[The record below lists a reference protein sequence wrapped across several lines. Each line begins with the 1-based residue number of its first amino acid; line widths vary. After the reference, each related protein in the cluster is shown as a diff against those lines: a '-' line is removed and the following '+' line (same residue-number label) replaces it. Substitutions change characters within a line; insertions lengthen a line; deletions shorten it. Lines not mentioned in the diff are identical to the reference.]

1 MQIKDIKTLVARLGA
16 IVDGWDE
23 KAGAPAVERHIAASL
38 LAELYEAVKFDAA
51 LAATTLAEVEKVE
64 EKVAAAAPVEES
76 EQSSDEDEESAPAVI
91 DLSDI
96 FGFSSDDDEVVEE
109 EIVSPSL
116 EKVAPVAEELAE
128 EVEEEELIEE
138 VEEQPV
144 NEVEEQPAEEPMP
157 IVVEEEVEVE
167 EEIEE
172 PVKEVTTELVEE
184 VKVED
189 TKEEVADAPVE
200 EVKIEEI
207 IEEVVVDQPTE
218 TAEPQSEVVEQPTEV
233 VEPQSEVAEPK
244 SAPQTSLF
252 DMDMVRRPRSSS
264 SRRVIMSL
272 YGESPTRREKSEKVE
287 KSEKRS
293 AKKEQ
298 PTPENVEQKPTAAP
312 QSEPVQNVPVQDTP
326 IQNEP
331 AQNIATPSEQPA
343 EEPVTV
349 AVSAAERIAAAQAEG
364 QSAQV
369 LGEVIGAGTTTLADA
384 VAASQPQ
391 VQTVQNDRVGSL
403 RSSIGIND
411 RFILIRD
418 LFSGDGAAYEKAIEE
433 LDSFDDFN
441 ECLVHIA
448 TAYRWNPNSDGARMI
463 MDLITRKL
471 L

>member
-23 KAGAPAVERHIAASL
+23 KVGAPAVERHIAASL

-51 LAATTLAEVEKVE
+51 LAATTLAETEKVE
-64 EKVAAAAPVEES
+64 EEVAVEPVAVVEQSTEEVEEGS
-76 EQSSDEDEESAPAVI
+76 PAVI

-96 FGFSSDDDEVVEE
+96 FGFSSDDDEVADEEVNLPLTEEAATAVEE
-109 EIVSPSL
+109 PADEVEQEPEEEPLPIEIEEESAI
-116 EKVAPVAEELAE
+116 EDEIEEAIEETIDADEQIVAEESPSE
-128 EVEEEELIEE
+128 EVMEEKSVEERIEE
-138 VEEQPV
+138 VEETMQP
-144 NEVEEQPAEEPMP
+144 
-157 IVVEEEVEVE
+157 EEEVE
-167 EEIEE
+167 
-172 PVKEVTTELVEE
+172 PLAELVEE
-184 VKVED
+184 EK
-189 TKEEVADAPVE
+189 TEEP
-200 EVKIEEI
+200 IEEI
-207 IEEVVVDQPTE
+207 AAEQSTE
-218 TAEPQSEVVEQPTEV
+218 TAESP
-233 VEPQSEVAEPK
+233 SEVAEPK
-244 SAPQTSLF
+244 SVPQTSLF
-252 DMDMVRRPRSSS
+252 DMDMVRRPRSSN

-287 KSEKRS
+287 KNEKHS
-293 AKKEQ
+293 VKEEQ
-298 PTPENVEQKPTAAP
+298 PAPENVEQKSAVAP
-312 QSEPVQNVPVQDTP
+312 QSDPIQNAPVENTP
-326 IQNEP
+326 IQTEP
-331 AQNIATPSEQPA
+331 TQNNAAANEQPA
-343 EEPVTV
+343 EEPITV
-349 AVSAAERIAAAQAEG
+349 AVSVAERIAAAQVEG
-364 QSAQV
+364 QGTQV

-391 VQTVQNDRVGSL
+391 IQTVQNDRVGSL

-448 TAYRWNPNSDGARMI
+448 TEYRWNPNSDGARMI

>member
-23 KAGAPAVERHIAASL
+23 KVGAPAVERHIAASL

-51 LAATTLAEVEKVE
+51 LAATTLAETEKVE
-64 EKVAAAAPVEES
+64 EEVAVEPMAVVEQSTEEVEES
-76 EQSSDEDEESAPAVI
+76 SPAVI

-96 FGFSSDDDEVVEE
+96 FGFSSDDDEVADEEVDLPLTEEAATAVEE
-109 EIVSPSL
+109 PADEVEQEPEEEPLPIEIEEESAI
-116 EKVAPVAEELAE
+116 EDEIEEAIDADEQIVAEESPSE
-128 EVEEEELIEE
+128 EVMEEKSVEEKIEE
-138 VEEQPV
+138 VEETMQP
-144 NEVEEQPAEEPMP
+144 
-157 IVVEEEVEVE
+157 EEEVE
-167 EEIEE
+167 
-172 PVKEVTTELVEE
+172 PLAELVEE
-184 VKVED
+184 EK
-189 TKEEVADAPVE
+189 TEEP
-200 EVKIEEI
+200 IEEI
-207 IEEVVVDQPTE
+207 AAEQSTE
-218 TAEPQSEVVEQPTEV
+218 TAESS
-233 VEPQSEVAEPK
+233 SEVAEPK
-244 SAPQTSLF
+244 SVPQTSLF
-252 DMDMVRRPRSSS
+252 DMDMVRRPRSSN

-287 KSEKRS
+287 KNEKHS
-293 AKKEQ
+293 VKEEQ
-298 PTPENVEQKPTAAP
+298 PTPENVEQKSAVAP
-312 QSEPVQNVPVQDTP
+312 QSDPIQNVPVENTP
-326 IQNEP
+326 IQTEP
-331 AQNIATPSEQPA
+331 TQNNATANEQPA
-343 EEPVTV
+343 EEPITV
-349 AVSAAERIAAAQAEG
+349 AVSVAERIAAAQVEG
-364 QSAQV
+364 QGTQV

-391 VQTVQNDRVGSL
+391 IQTVQNDRVGSL

-448 TAYRWNPNSDGARMI
+448 TEYRWNPNSDGARMI

>member
-116 EKVAPVAEELAE
+116 EKVAPVAEEPAE

-189 TKEEVADAPVE
+189 TKEEVADEPVE

-207 IEEVVVDQPTE
+207 IEEVVADQPTE
-218 TAEPQSEVVEQPTEV
+218 TA
-233 VEPQSEVAEPK
+233 EPQSEVAEPK

-312 QSEPVQNVPVQDTP
+312 QNEPVQNVPVQDTP

-369 LGEVIGAGTTTLADA
+369 LGEVISAGTTTLADA

>member
-23 KAGAPAVERHIAASL
+23 KVGAPAVERHIAASL

-51 LAATTLAEVEKVE
+51 LAATTLAETEKVE
-64 EKVAAAAPVEES
+64 EEVAVEPMSVVEQSTEEVEES
-76 EQSSDEDEESAPAVI
+76 SPAVI

-96 FGFSSDDDEVVEE
+96 FGFSSDDDEVADEEVDLPLTEEAATAVEE
-109 EIVSPSL
+109 PADEVEQEPEEELLPIEIEEESAI
-116 EKVAPVAEELAE
+116 EDEIEEAIEETIDADEQIVAEESPSE
-128 EVEEEELIEE
+128 EVVEEKSVEEKIEE
-138 VEEQPV
+138 VEET
-144 NEVEEQPAEEPMP
+144 MP
-157 IVVEEEVEVE
+157 PEEEVE
-167 EEIEE
+167 
-172 PVKEVTTELVEE
+172 PLAELVEE
-184 VKVED
+184 EK
-189 TKEEVADAPVE
+189 TEEP
-200 EVKIEEI
+200 IEEI
-207 IEEVVVDQPTE
+207 AAEQSTE
-218 TAEPQSEVVEQPTEV
+218 TAESP
-233 VEPQSEVAEPK
+233 SEVAEPK
-244 SAPQTSLF
+244 SVPQTSLF
-252 DMDMVRRPRSSS
+252 DMDMVRRPRSSN

-287 KSEKRS
+287 KNEKHS
-293 AKKEQ
+293 VKEEQ
-298 PTPENVEQKPTAAP
+298 PAPENVEQKSAVAP
-312 QSEPVQNVPVQDTP
+312 QSDPIQNVPVENTP
-326 IQNEP
+326 IQTEP
-331 AQNIATPSEQPA
+331 TQNNAAANEQPA
-343 EEPVTV
+343 EEPITV
-349 AVSAAERIAAAQAEG
+349 AVSVAERIAAAQVEG
-364 QSAQV
+364 QGTQV

-391 VQTVQNDRVGSL
+391 IQTVQNDRVGSL

-448 TAYRWNPNSDGARMI
+448 TEYRWNPNSDGARMI